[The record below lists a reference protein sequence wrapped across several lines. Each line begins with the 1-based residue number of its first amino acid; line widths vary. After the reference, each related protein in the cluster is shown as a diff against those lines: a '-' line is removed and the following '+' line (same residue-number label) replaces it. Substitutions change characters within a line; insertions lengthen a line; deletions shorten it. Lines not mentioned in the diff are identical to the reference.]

1 MRGQKVYKQV
11 LDSLMSSVDRLEPGN
26 EYECDRVYTD
36 AEKRRVTPGE
46 LICWLNIP
54 TFGDPDPAPDLV
66 IKPGMRNNRLYYN
79 ILQYIVTN
87 ILYWSVQQ

>member
-1 MRGQKVYKQV
+1 
-11 LDSLMSSVDRLEPGN
+11 MSSVDHLEPGN

-66 IKPGMRNNRLYYN
+66 IKPLVHANTVAFWKKALSHARSATWLAN
-79 ILQYIVTN
+79 
-87 ILYWSVQQ
+87 WQQ

>member
-1 MRGQKVYKQV
+1 MAMRGQKVNKRI

-46 LICWLNIP
+46 LIRWLNI
-54 TFGDPDPAPDLV
+54 
-66 IKPGMRNNRLYYN
+66 
-79 ILQYIVTN
+79 
-87 ILYWSVQQ
+87 